1 MRHACERKLRCAGV
15 GAGGWSGAT
24 YACVT
29 AERRACLIV
38 PIIGAMRREE
48 RHGTQGLTWQPLP
61 AALNGLPPEARER
74 LGDADAH
81 RLARVQLHWDV
92 CHHPPAT
99 PRTLAPTRRRKS
111 SARVTMP
118 FRLWWS

>member
-48 RHGTQGLTWQPLP
+48 RHGTQGMSWQPRQQPSMVCRPRHGSGWVTPMLT
-61 AALNGLPPEARER
+61 GLH
-74 LGDADAH
+74 GCSCTGMC
-81 RLARVQLHWDV
+81 VI
-92 CHHPPAT
+92 T
-99 PRTLAPTRRRKS
+99 PRPRRALLPQLVGGRAP
-111 SARVTMP
+111 
-118 FRLWWS
+118 LG